1 MTKLVISGG
10 SAEMGEFVAIL
21 FTAGRTDHR
30 RRMARDI
37 PEDSR
42 DDTDIATNPT
52 ITTESIAYG
61 EIVLVAF

>member
-10 SAEMGEFVAIL
+10 FAEMGEFVAIL
-21 FTAGRTDHR
+21 FTAGRTDHGR
-30 RRMARDI
+30 RTARDI

-42 DDTDIATNPT
+42 EVTDIATKFT
-52 ITTESIAYG
+52 ITQSMAYG